1 MNLSVE
7 QLAKRLETAL
17 GADAVSAAASGS
29 AASRAI
35 EGKLPEIV
43 CRPQSAEQIA
53 AALRLCTEAEVA
65 VIPWG
70 GGTAMAIGNPPRQA
84 GVVIE
89 LGKLNRV
96 IEHDHANLTAT
107 VQSGITLS
115 ALQTS
120 LAPQM
125 QFAPLDAP
133 LPERATVGGTVAANL
148 NGPRRS
154 YYGSVRDLVIGMK
167 VVFAAGEQIKAGG
180 KVVKNVAG
188 YDMCKLFVGS
198 LGTLGIITEVTLRM
212 SPIPESAATVI
223 ASATLAQAERFTD
236 ELSRSQLLPAAVFL
250 SNDGD
255 TEQWRLAVWC
265 EGFEETVARHLRN
278 LDDIAAR
285 VGMNT
290 GPLRGGTHNEF
301 WEMLRDFPLQP
312 GCLIYRVTLPRAK
325 IFDFT
330 RRVQSWAGV
339 KLIGDVGAGTVWL
352 ALPAHRSGLEKF
364 VELIEVARQQHGHAV
379 VFTAPAELK
388 QGVEVWG
395 PSPAT
400 ISLQREI
407 KRQFDPKGLLNPGRL
422 LAGL

>member
-1 MNLSVE
+1 MKVDVE
-7 QLAKRLETAL
+7 QLAKQLEIAL
-17 GADAVSAAASGS
+17 GATAVTSDPSGS
-29 AASRAI
+29 IASYSI
-35 EGKLPEIV
+35 DGKQPKLV
-43 CRPQSAEQIA
+43 CRPESAEQIA

-70 GGTAMAIGNPPRQA
+70 GGTAMAIGNPPRQTD
-84 GVVIE
+84 VVID
-89 LGKLNRV
+89 LRKLNRV

-107 VQSGITLS
+107 VQSGTTLS
-115 ALQTS
+115 ALQTL

-133 LPERATVGGTVAANL
+133 LPERTTAGGIVAANL

-167 VVFAAGEQIKAGG
+167 VVLAGGEQIKAGG

-255 TEQWRLAVWC
+255 TEQWQLAIWC
-265 EGFEETVARHLRN
+265 EGFEETVARHLHD

-285 VGMNT
+285 IGMNT
-290 GPLRGGTHNEF
+290 TILRAASHNEF
-301 WEMLRDFPLQP
+301 WGKLRDFPLQRD
-312 GCLIYRVTLPRAK
+312 CLVYRVTLPRAK
-325 IFDFT
+325 IFDFA
-330 RRVQSWAGV
+330 RLVQNWGGV
-339 KLIGDVGAGTVWL
+339 KLISDIAVGVVWL
-352 ALPAHRSGLEKF
+352 ALPARRSSLEKF
-364 VELIEVARQQHGHAV
+364 AELIDVARQQHGHAV
-379 VFTAPAELK
+379 VFAAPAEFK

-400 ISLQREI
+400 ISLQREV
-407 KRQFDPKGLLNPGRL
+407 KRQFDPKGLLNPGRFWS
-422 LAGL
+422 GL